1 MKYRLLG
8 NTGIRVSQLCMGTM
22 TFGREAD
29 KSASEA
35 IFKRCLDKGINF
47 FDCANVYGD
56 GVAETILGELISGQ
70 RQQLI
75 VTTKCGAPFGSG
87 IHSQGGSRR
96 NIIESIEASLKR
108 LKTDYIDI
116 YFLHRFDDCTPLEVS
131 LRALNDLVA
140 QGKVRHI
147 GVSNFTAWQ
156 TMKACGLAAR
166 HDWAP
171 VDCIQPMY
179 NLVKRQA
186 EVEILPMARSEN
198 IGVITYNPIGAGLLA
213 GKYGKDLSTGEGRLI
228 SNEMYQKRYGDSWMF
243 DAAKQFCEFAVKEGF
258 HPVSLAV
265 AWVSRNEAVTAP
277 IIGAR
282 SVRQLEDSLRSVDIE
297 LTNQLYD
304 AVSEMTPAPPSATDR
319 SEELKEGSTLLK
331 AGNPAGL
338 SPS

>member
-1 MKYRLLG
+1 MKYRFLG

-29 KSASEA
+29 KSASKG
-35 IFKRCLDKGINF
+35 IFNRCLDNGINF

-56 GVAETILGELISGQ
+56 GVAETILGELIADN

-75 VTTKCGAPFGSG
+75 VTSKCGSHFGSE
-87 IHSQGGSRR
+87 INSQGGSRS
-96 NIIESIEASLKR
+96 NIIESLEASLKR

-116 YFLHRFDDCTPLEVS
+116 YFLHKFDDYTPLEVS

-140 QGKVRHI
+140 QGKVRYI
-147 GVSNFTAWQ
+147 GVSNFSAWQ
-156 TMKACGLAAR
+156 TMKACGLTTQ

-186 EVEILPMARSEN
+186 EVEILPMAKSEN
-198 IGVITYNPIGAGLLA
+198 IGVITYNPLGAGLLA
-213 GKYGKDLSTGEGRLI
+213 GKYGKDHTTGDGRLTTDD
-228 SNEMYQKRYGDSWMF
+228 MYQKRYRDSWMF
-243 DAAKQFCEFAVKEGF
+243 DAAKQFCEFAMETGY

-282 SVRQLEDSLRSVDIE
+282 SVKQLEDSLRAVEID
-297 LTNQLYD
+297 LTDQLYD
-304 AVSEMTPAPPSATDR
+304 AISEMTPNPPSATDR
-319 SEELKEGSTLLK
+319 SEEQIKVDK
-331 AGNPAGL
+331 GN
-338 SPS
+338 S